1 MSEYLLTGG
10 CGFLGSNM
18 TRYLLNKGHRVIIV
32 DDLCTGEYANI
43 KDIKDDVVYYTVS
56 VENKKDLERI
66 VESHKID
73 YIFNFACPASPKQY
87 QRMPLK
93 TLDTCYLGVKNVLD
107 MANNLKCG
115 MMQMSTSE
123 VYGDPPSSP
132 QSESDLGNV
141 NSYGPRSCYD
151 EGKRIAEA
159 LCYEYAMNYDVRC
172 HIPRIFNT
180 YGPYMRGDDGRVIS
194 EFIVNALVD
203 KDLVIFGDGS
213 STRSFCYVNDMIE
226 GLYKLHL
233 SDSFNEPIN
242 MGMSEEIDLFDL
254 AEKIVYKCKSN
265 SKIRFTKR
273 PKDDPHIRKPCI
285 KKAQQQ
291 LRWEPVIELDEGLEK
306 TISYFRS
313 TLR

>member
-43 KDIKDDVVYYTVS
+43 KDIKDEIVYYTIS
-56 VENKKDLERI
+56 IENKKELQRV

-87 QRMPLK
+87 QRMPIK
-93 TLDTCYLGVKNVLD
+93 TLDTCYIGVKNILD
-107 MANNLKCG
+107 IANNLKCG
-115 MMQMSTSE
+115 VMQMSTSE
-123 VYGDPPSSP
+123 VYGDPSMNTQP
-132 QSESDLGNV
+132 ESYFGNV

-151 EGKRIAEA
+151 EGKRIAET
-159 LCYEYAMNYDVRC
+159 LCYEYAMNYDVKC

-180 YGPYMRGDDGRVIS
+180 YGPHMRSDDGRVVS
-194 EFIVNALVD
+194 EFITNALLN

-213 STRSFCYVNDMIE
+213 STRSFCYVDDMID
-226 GLYKLHL
+226 GLYRLHM
-233 SDSFNEPIN
+233 SNFVNEPIN
-242 MGMSEEIDLFDL
+242 IGTPEEIDLFDL
-254 AEKIVYKCKSN
+254 AEKIIYKCDSK

-273 PKDDPHIRKPCI
+273 PADDPRIRKPCI
-285 KKAQQQ
+285 KKAQEQIH
-291 LRWEPVIELDEGLEK
+291 WKPEINLDQGLDK
-306 TISYFRS
+306 TISYFIEIPK
-313 TLR
+313 